1 MQEKRNKKGQ
11 TLLLPV
17 LCCHISKSWTK
28 IEEECSRYPRTT
40 DSASRIRRSYTLT
53 APSAKPTTIGLTAE
67 SCTNA
72 VSRLFDYVRIV
83 GESQLE
89 KKIRL
94 HVRGTSSLVSIDVL
108 RISTN
113 LKRPCC
119 LASVRWWSSYS
130 YIGAKSYSLSVIGS
144 VPRPETRGGMSAE
157 TTRSIRVIKW
167 YILLRIVAQGWR
179 ARQMVGRLS
188 PTGDRIL
195 MRKSVAGDTLER
207 IGERRHAFQ
216 SWRKARRGPGHR
228 VHVWEWDTPAN
239 RRRGRGFT
247 DCNDV
252 MRVTCS
258 WNYDG
263 LCTKGDLQVWID
275 GQVEKSGN
283 QPEDSPERVSRSQR
297 MSRAIWEAPSTV
309 WIALVVEI

>member
-108 RISTN
+108 RIATN

-157 TTRSIRVIKW
+157 TTFHPCYKMIHPTAHCGSGMAGETNGRKA
-167 YILLRIVAQGWR
+167 VAHWR
-179 ARQMVGRLS
+179 Q
-188 PTGDRIL
+188 DIDEE
-195 MRKSVAGDTLER
+195 KC
-207 IGERRHAFQ
+207 
-216 SWRKARRGPGHR
+216 SWRYSWTHWRTTPCVSKLTKSATWSWSSSPR
-228 VHVWEWDTPAN
+228 V
-239 RRRGRGFT
+239 
-247 DCNDV
+247 
-252 MRVTCS
+252 RVR
-258 WNYDG
+258 Y
-263 LCTKGDLQVWID
+263 
-275 GQVEKSGN
+275 SG
-283 QPEDSPERVSRSQR
+283 E
-297 MSRAIWEAPSTV
+297 
-309 WIALVVEI
+309 